1 MPLGNHSWMGGYG
14 VIVYVM
20 SQRTAEFGERMALET
35 DSPNIRTLVL
45 RQRMGMAVAGIT
57 IGLANAVL
65 MSRTLSTLLFGI
77 SPFDLLTFIAGP
89 LVFLAV
95 AALAC
100 IIPARRA
107 AGIHPAAALRGD

>member
-1 MPLGNHSWMGGYG
+1 MGSYR
-14 VIVYVM
+14 VIVYVVN
-20 SQRTAEFGERMALET
+20 QRTEELGERMALEA
-35 DSPNIRTLVL
+35 DSPSICTLVL
-45 RQRMGMAVAGIT
+45 RQRTGMAVAGIA
-57 IGLANAVL
+57 IGLANAVF

-107 AGIHPAAALRGD
+107 VGIHPAAALRGD